1 MIGADGF
8 ERENVNP
15 DATNDPRKTAKR
27 KIPKIN

>member
-8 ERENVNP
+8 EGDDVNP

-27 KIPKIN
+27 KMSKIS